1 MEEVRVTDSG
11 GRVEEGVRELVSRLK
26 ALASTV
32 ENEGEE
38 TVTLDPGDLGR
49 LLDFVEKA
57 VAAAEKAH
65 TLLVHSYS
73 LPDDERGVRYLS
85 EDAVKLQWALR
96 EIGIG
101 DDSGQPC
108 FTV

>member
-1 MEEVRVTDSG
+1 MELDGRG
-11 GRVEEGVRELVSRLK
+11 GMRELVSRLR
-26 ALASTV
+26 ALESTT
-32 ENEGEE
+32 NGEAE
-38 TVTLDPGDLGR
+38 VGVTLDAGDLER

-57 VAAAEKAH
+57 VAAAETANM
-65 TLLVHSYS
+65 LLVHSYS
-73 LPDDERGVRYLS
+73 LPDDERGVRFLS